1 MQYKPI
7 SEFPTSTRDLSFSIE
22 NYEKIDEVI
31 QRLED
36 TNVNNLKDSFMF
48 DFYENVKVNKV
59 KIGYRF
65 IFQAKDKTLTDH
77 EIDTQIE
84 MIIDSILSINSVSLP
99 GKK

>member
-1 MQYKPI
+1 
-7 SEFPTSTRDLSFSIE
+7 
-22 NYEKIDEVI
+22 
-31 QRLED
+31 
-36 TNVNNLKDSFMF
+36 MF
-48 DFYENVKVNKV
+48 DFYENTDTGEV

-84 MIIDSILSINSVSLP
+84 IIIDSILSIDSVSLP